1 MATVAITP
9 TQLSKDTGVVITQ
22 GAGTAIVA
30 ANTNTILYPADGKL
44 LLLIDS
50 DHADTAATVAASD
63 FGVSAGLGT
72 ETYSVGDTIQHLIVV
87 GDSAQLK
94 KAAGYISI
102 TWAANS
108 AGYIRAFYMPD

>member
-9 TQLSKDTGVVITQ
+9 TQLSKDDGSAITQ

-44 LLLIDS
+44 LLVIDS

-63 FGVSAGLGT
+63 FGVNSGLGT
-72 ETYSVGDTIQHLIVV
+72 VSYAVADTVSELIVV

-102 TWAANS
+102 TWATNS
-108 AGYIRAFYMPD
+108 AGYIRAFYLPD